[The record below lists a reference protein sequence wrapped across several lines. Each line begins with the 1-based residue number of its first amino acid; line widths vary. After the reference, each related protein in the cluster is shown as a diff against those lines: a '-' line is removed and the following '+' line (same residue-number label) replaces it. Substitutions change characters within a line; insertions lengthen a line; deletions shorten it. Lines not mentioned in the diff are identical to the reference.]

1 MSNMQRK
8 NTMSNLKKMISRYMQ
23 FIALII
29 VLVTLVIAMGVQ
41 ALGEQRKARES
52 AIATFEQ
59 MEQILEENQKD
70 LLEIKEEYSQTCL
83 NNAEAI
89 AYIIQYHPTVLD
101 SADELKEIAEFME
114 VDEIHIFDKTG
125 SIFTGTHPE
134 YIDLT
139 FDSGEQIGFFKPML
153 EDKSLRL
160 CQDITPNTA
169 EGKLMQYSALWSENG
184 EFIVQVGM
192 EPVNIMNITE
202 KNELS
207 HIFSLLRVNVG
218 VNFCA
223 IDIQSGEI
231 VGSTVTDDVGK
242 NLNEIGLDMN
252 TIKTDD
258 DGFHVKVNG
267 VNSFCVFTEVDGNYI
282 GRLISNDVLY
292 ESIPDNVVGLALC
305 LISIA
310 VILVFSVT
318 GYMNRYV
325 VDGIH
330 NVNDKLR
337 AITKGNLNENVDIQ
351 SSLEFSELSNYI
363 NDMIKSLL
371 ANTEK
376 ISYILNRTNMHIGVY
391 EYNEHMK
398 NVRFTEYIPNILA
411 LDADKTRQLSSDYKL
426 FKEHIDKLRENPLA
440 GEEGIFLI
448 NGDREIY
455 VKLEEVT
462 QDSDTFGIV
471 IDVTEEIVKRRQVEA
486 ERDIDVLTGLYN
498 RRGLET
504 HLSILFREP
513 EKLGYGALIML
524 DADGLKEIN
533 DKYGHEKGDV
543 YLKKISGILKNF
555 GLKSCMA
562 ARQGGDEFVVFL
574 YDYDSEHELINTIKT
589 LEYVQ
594 HNSTVSLGDNLSL
607 PLRFSFGYSMTKG
620 ERDYD
625 KLLKQADEKMYA
637 NKRERKKGTNM

>member
-125 SIFTGTHPE
+125 RIFTGTHPE

-207 HIFSLLRVNVG
+207 HIFSLIRVNVG

-223 IDIQSGEI
+223 IDIQSGKI

-292 ESIPDNVVGLALC
+292 ESIPDNIVGLALC

-555 GLKSCMA
+555 GLKSCIA